1 LPGQAAVMQLHFQE
15 LGGGPPLVVLHGMFG
30 AADNWR
36 PVAAR
41 LANRFHVFAVDQ
53 RNHGQSSHDPAMSYA
68 LMAADLNE
76 FMAAH
81 GLARAH
87 VMGHSM
93 GGKTAMQFALN
104 FPERMEKLIVADMAP
119 RLYARE
125 YDPVMAAL
133 CALDLPGLATR
144 QQAEDALAPAIPN
157 LVLRRF
163 LLKNLGRDAQGGLVW
178 KINLAGIADNY
189 GNLVQPLSAP
199 APFAGPTLFLRG
211 GESNYVRPE
220 DEPRIR
226 ELFPAAEISML
237 AGAGHWLHAE
247 QPDEFARRVAAFL
260 G

>member
-1 LPGQAAVMQLHFQE
+1 MQLHFQE

-30 AADNWR
+30 SAENWR

-41 LANRFHVFAVDQ
+41 LADRFHVFAVDQ
-53 RNHGQSSHDPAMSYA
+53 RNHGQSPHDPDMSYA

-81 GLARAH
+81 GLTRAH

-104 FPERMEKLIVADMAP
+104 FPGRVEKLIVADMAP

-125 YDPVMAAL
+125 YDSVMAAL
-133 CALDLPGLATR
+133 RALDLPALATR

-157 LVLRRF
+157 LGLRRF

-199 APFAGPTLFLRG
+199 APFAGPVLFLRG
-211 GESNYVRPE
+211 GESNYVRAE
-220 DEPRIR
+220 DEPRIC
-226 ELFPAAEISML
+226 ELFPAAEISTL